1 MVGGGKDAFIG
12 GVHRI
17 ALRLDGYYELVAGS
31 FSSNFDNSK
40 ETGKDLGLAEDRIYK
55 TYQEMA
61 EKESSRSDAIDVV
74 AIVTPNHLHVP
85 IAKIFAEKGIHII
98 CDKPLALSSKEAISL
113 KNIVESKKLI
123 FALTHN
129 YTGYPM
135 VRHARSLIQKGD
147 LGSIRVIQAEYPQDW
162 LTTKAEDSGLKQAE
176 WRTDPKRSGGGGCIG
191 DIGTH
196 AFNLIRFITGLEIE
210 ELSADIHTFVK
221 GRLLDDN
228 AQIMLRFKG
237 GAKGALWSSQVAVGN
252 ENNLKIRI
260 YGENGGIEWRQ
271 EDPNYLYYTEFGH
284 PTQRVTRGS
293 GNVSKEAKDV
303 TRIPPGHPEG
313 YLEGFANIYNDVY
326 KKLYA
331 QINNQNYDD
340 SNDCY
345 PTINDGVEGMRFI
358 ETVLE
363 SSNPGKVIQPF
374 KSKRYFCSSLMGTT
388 GWSSPFVVGRNCLC
402 ISYSLHKNN

>member
-1 MVGGGKDAFIG
+1 MDRRMRIGMVGGGKDAFIG

-17 ALRLDGYYELVAGS
+17 ALRLDGNYELVAGS

-40 ETGKDLGLAEDRIYK
+40 ETGKDLGLAEDRIYE

-61 EKESSRSDAIDVV
+61 EKESARSDGIHVV

-98 CDKPLALSSKEAISL
+98 CDKPLALSSEETIEL
-113 KNIVESKKLI
+113 KNIVENNKII

-135 VRHARSLIQKGD
+135 VRHARSLIQKND
-147 LGSIRVIQAEYPQDW
+147 LGSIRVVQAEYPQDW

-176 WRTDPKRSGGGGCIG
+176 WRTDPKRSGDGGCIG

-196 AFNLIRFITGLEIE
+196 AFNLIRFITGLEVD

-237 GAKGALWSSQVAVGN
+237 GAKGAIWSSQVAVGN
-252 ENNLKIRI
+252 ENNLKIRVF
-260 YGENGGIEWRQ
+260 GENGGLEWRQ
-271 EDPNYLYYTEFGH
+271 EDPNYLYYTKFGH
-284 PTQRVTRGS
+284 PTQKITRGS
-293 GNVSKEAKDV
+293 GSASEEANNV

-313 YLEGFANIYNDVY
+313 YLEGFANIYSDVY
-326 KKLYA
+326 KRLFA
-331 QINNQNYDD
+331 QTNKQNYDQ

-345 PTINDGVEGMRFI
+345 PTIYDGVEGMRFI

-363 SSNPGKVIQPF
+363 SNNNNSKWVEFNF
-374 KSKRYFCSSLMGTT
+374 K
-388 GWSSPFVVGRNCLC
+388 
-402 ISYSLHKNN
+402 

>member
-1 MVGGGKDAFIG
+1 MVGGGRDAFIG

-31 FSSNFDNSK
+31 FSSKFDNSK
-40 ETGKDLGLAEDRIYK
+40 ETGSNLGLDKDRIYE

-61 EKESSRSDAIDVV
+61 EKESNRPDGIDVV
-74 AIVTPNHLHVP
+74 SIVTPNHLHVP
-85 IAKIFAEKGIHII
+85 VAKIFADKGINII
-98 CDKPLALSSKEAISL
+98 CDKPLAMSSAEAIEL
-113 KNIVESKKLI
+113 KKIIESKKII

-135 VRHARSLIQKGD
+135 VRHAKHLIQRGD
-147 LGSIRVIQAEYPQDW
+147 LGTIRVIQAEYPQDW

-176 WRTDPKRSGGGGCIG
+176 WRTDPNRSGGGGCIG

-196 AFNLIRFITGLEIE
+196 AFNLIRFISGLEVD

-237 GAKGALWSSQVAVGN
+237 DAKGAIWSSQVAVGN

-260 YGENGGIEWRQ
+260 YGENGGIEWKQ
-271 EDPNYLYYTEFGH
+271 EDPNYLYHTKFGH
-284 PTQRVTRGS
+284 PTQRITRGS
-293 GNVSKEAKDV
+293 GGTSEDANNA

-313 YLEGFANIYNDVY
+313 YLEGFANIYSDVY
-326 KKLYA
+326 KELFA
-331 QINNQNYDD
+331 RINNQKYDRL
-340 SNDCY
+340 NDCY
-345 PTINDGVEGMRFI
+345 PTIYDGVEGMKFI

-363 SSNPGKVIQPF
+363 SS
-374 KSKRYFCSSLMGTT
+374 
-388 GWSSPFVVGRNCLC
+388 
-402 ISYSLHKNN
+402 KNNSKWVRFNSK

>member
-1 MVGGGKDAFIG
+1 MHRKIRIGMVGGGKDAFIG

-17 ALRLDGYYELVAGS
+17 AQRLDGYYELVAGS
-31 FSSNFDNSK
+31 FSSNFNNSK
-40 ETGKDLGLAEDRIYK
+40 ETGKDLGLAEERVYE

-61 EKESSRSDAIDVV
+61 EKESARTDGIDVV
-74 AIVTPNHLHVP
+74 SIVTPNHLHVP
-85 IAKIFAEKGIHII
+85 IAKNFAEKGIHII
-98 CDKPLALSSKEAISL
+98 CDKPLAMSSEEAIVL
-113 KNIVESKKLI
+113 KNIVENNNLI

-135 VRHARSLIQKGD
+135 VRHARSLIQQGD
-147 LGSIRVIQAEYPQDW
+147 LGSIRVIQVEYPQDW
-162 LTTKAEDSGLKQAE
+162 LTTKIEDSGLKQAE

-196 AFNLIRFITGLEIE
+196 AFNLIRFITDLEIDE
-210 ELSADIHTFVK
+210 ISADIHTFVK

-260 YGENGGIEWRQ
+260 YGENAGIEWRQ
-271 EDPNYLYYTEFGH
+271 EDPNYLYYTKLGQ
-284 PTQRVTRGS
+284 PAQKITRGS
-293 GNVSKEAKDV
+293 ASASEEAKNI

-313 YLEGFANIYNDVY
+313 YLEGFANIYSDVY
-326 KKLYA
+326 KKLIG
-331 QINNQNYDD
+331 QINNQKYSL

-345 PTINDGVEGMRFI
+345 PTIYDGIEGIKFI

-363 SSNPGKVIQPF
+363 SS
-374 KSKRYFCSSLMGTT
+374 
-388 GWSSPFVVGRNCLC
+388 
-402 ISYSLHKNN
+402 KNNSKWVRFNSK

>member
-1 MVGGGKDAFIG
+1 MERKIRIGMVGGGKDAFIG

-40 ETGKDLGLAEDRIYK
+40 ETGKDLGLAEDRIYE
-55 TYQEMA
+55 TYHEMA
-61 EKESSRSDAIDVV
+61 EKESARSDGIDVV
-74 AIVTPNHLHVP
+74 AIVTPNHLHIP

-113 KNIVESKKLI
+113 KNIVESKNLI

-252 ENNLKIRI
+252 ENNLKIRVF
-260 YGENGGIEWRQ
+260 GENGGLEWRQ
-271 EDPNYLYYTEFGH
+271 EDPNYLYYTKFGH

-293 GNVSKEAKDV
+293 DSASEEANNV
-303 TRIPPGHPEG
+303 TRVPPGHPEG
-313 YLEGFANIYNDVY
+313 YLEGFANIYSDVC
-326 KKLYA
+326 KSLFA
-331 QINNQNYDD
+331 QINNQNYDQ

-345 PTINDGVEGMRFI
+345 PTIYDGVEGMRFI

-363 SSNPGKVIQPF
+363 SS
-374 KSKRYFCSSLMGTT
+374 
-388 GWSSPFVVGRNCLC
+388 
-402 ISYSLHKNN
+402 KNNSKWVRFISK

>member
-1 MVGGGKDAFIG
+1 MERKIRIGMVGGGKDAFIG

-61 EKESSRSDAIDVV
+61 EKESSRSDGIDVI

-147 LGSIRVIQAEYPQDW
+147 LGYIRVIQAEYPQDW

-358 ETVLE
+358 ETALE
-363 SSNPGKVIQPF
+363 SS
-374 KSKRYFCSSLMGTT
+374 
-388 GWSSPFVVGRNCLC
+388 
-402 ISYSLHKNN
+402 KNNGKWIRFNSK

>member
-1 MVGGGKDAFIG
+1 MRRKIRIGMVGGGEGAFIG

-17 ALRLDGYYELVAGS
+17 ALRLDGHYELLAGC
-31 FSSNFDNSK
+31 FSSNFENSK
-40 ETGKDLGLAEDRIYK
+40 ETGSKLGLSEERIYE

-61 EKESSRSDAIDVV
+61 EKESARSDGIDVV
-74 AIVTPNHLHVP
+74 SIVTPNHLHVP
-85 IAKIFAEKGIHII
+85 VAKIFAEKGIHII
-98 CDKPLALSSKEAISL
+98 CDKPLALSSKEAIEL
-113 KNIVESKKLI
+113 KNIVENNKTI

-135 VRHARSLIQKGD
+135 VRHARSLIQKND
-147 LGSIRVIQAEYPQDW
+147 LGSIRVVQAEYPQDW

-176 WRTDPKRSGGGGCIG
+176 WRTDPKRSGNGGCIG

-196 AFNLIRFITGLEIE
+196 AFNLIRFITGLEVD

-237 GAKGALWSSQVAVGN
+237 GAKGAIWSSQVAVGN
-252 ENNLKIRI
+252 ENNLKIRVF
-260 YGENGGIEWRQ
+260 GENGGLEWRQ
-271 EDPNYLYYTEFGH
+271 EDPNYLYYTKFGH
-284 PTQRVTRGS
+284 PTQKITRGS
-293 GNVSKEAKDV
+293 GSASEEANNV

-313 YLEGFANIYNDVY
+313 YLEGFANIYSDVY
-326 KKLYA
+326 KRLFA
-331 QINNQNYDD
+331 QTNKQNYDQ

-345 PTINDGVEGMRFI
+345 PTIYDGVEGMRFI

-363 SSNPGKVIQPF
+363 SNNNNSKWIPF
-374 KSKRYFCSSLMGTT
+374 NFK
-388 GWSSPFVVGRNCLC
+388 
-402 ISYSLHKNN
+402 

>member
-1 MVGGGKDAFIG
+1 MDRKIRIGMVGGGKDAFIG

-17 ALRLDGYYELVAGS
+17 ALRLDGNYELVAGS

-40 ETGKDLGLAEDRIYK
+40 ETGKDLGLAEDRIYE
-55 TYQEMA
+55 TYKEMA
-61 EKESSRSDAIDVV
+61 EKESARSDGIHVV

-98 CDKPLALSSKEAISL
+98 CDKPLALSSGEAIEL
-113 KNIVESKKLI
+113 KNIVENKKII

-135 VRHARSLIQKGD
+135 VRHARSLIQKSD
-147 LGSIRVIQAEYPQDW
+147 LGSIRVVQAEYPQDW

-176 WRTDPKRSGGGGCIG
+176 WRTDPKRSGDGGCIG

-196 AFNLIRFITGLEIE
+196 AFNLIRFITGLEVD

-237 GAKGALWSSQVAVGN
+237 GAKGAIWSSQVAVGN
-252 ENNLKIRI
+252 ENNLKIRV
-260 YGENGGIEWRQ
+260 YGENGGLEWQQ
-271 EDPNYLYYTEFGH
+271 EDPNYLYYTKFGH
-284 PTQRVTRGS
+284 PTQKITRGS
-293 GNVSKEAKDV
+293 GSASEEANDV

-313 YLEGFANIYNDVY
+313 YLEGFANIYSDVY
-326 KKLYA
+326 KRLFA
-331 QINNQNYDD
+331 QKNKQNYDQ

-345 PTINDGVEGMRFI
+345 PTIYDGIEGMEFI
-358 ETVLE
+358 KTVLE
-363 SSNPGKVIQPF
+363 SSNNNSKWVQFNF
-374 KSKRYFCSSLMGTT
+374 K
-388 GWSSPFVVGRNCLC
+388 
-402 ISYSLHKNN
+402 

>member
-1 MVGGGKDAFIG
+1 MDRKIRIGMVGGGKDAFIG

-17 ALRLDGYYELVAGS
+17 ALRIDGYYELVAGS

-40 ETGKDLGLAEDRIYK
+40 ETGKDLGLAENRIYK

-61 EKESSRSDAIDVV
+61 EKESARSDGIDVV
-74 AIVTPNHLHVP
+74 SIVTPNHLHVP

-98 CDKPLALSSKEAISL
+98 CDKPLAFSSEEAISL

-196 AFNLIRFITGLEIE
+196 AFNLIRFITGLEVD

-237 GAKGALWSSQVAVGN
+237 GAKGSIWSSQVAVGN
-252 ENNLKIRI
+252 ENNLKIRVF
-260 YGENGGIEWRQ
+260 GENGGLEWRQ
-271 EDPNYLYYTEFGH
+271 EDPNYLYYTKFGH
-284 PTQRVTRGS
+284 STQRITRGS
-293 GNVSKEAKDV
+293 GSASEEANNI

-313 YLEGFANIYNDVY
+313 YLEGFANIYSDVY
-326 KKLYA
+326 KKLFA
-331 QINNQNYDD
+331 QINKQNYDQ

-345 PTINDGVEGMRFI
+345 PTIYDGIEGMRFI

-363 SSNPGKVIQPF
+363 SSNNNSRWVQFNF
-374 KSKRYFCSSLMGTT
+374 K
-388 GWSSPFVVGRNCLC
+388 
-402 ISYSLHKNN
+402 

>member
-1 MVGGGKDAFIG
+1 MERKIRIGMVGGGKDAFIG

-40 ETGKDLGLAEDRIYK
+40 ETGKNLGLAEDRIYK

-61 EKESSRSDAIDVV
+61 EKESARSDGIDVV
-74 AIVTPNHLHVP
+74 SIVTPNHLHVP
-85 IAKIFAEKGIHII
+85 IAKIFADKGIHVI
-98 CDKPLALSSKEAISL
+98 CDKPLALSSEEAIDL
-113 KNIVESKKLI
+113 KNIVENKKII

-147 LGSIRVIQAEYPQDW
+147 LGSIRVVQAEYPQDW

-176 WRTDPKRSGGGGCIG
+176 WRTDPKRSGNGGCIG

-196 AFNLIRFITGLEIE
+196 AFNLIRFITGLKVE

-221 GRLLDDN
+221 GRLVDDN
-228 AQIMLRFKG
+228 AQIMLRFEG
-237 GAKGALWSSQVAVGN
+237 GAKGSIWSSQVAVGN
-252 ENNLKIRI
+252 ENNLKIRVF
-260 YGENGGIEWRQ
+260 GENGGLEWRQ
-271 EDPNYLYYTEFGH
+271 EDPNYLHFTKFGH
-284 PTQRVTRGS
+284 PTQRFTRGS
-293 GNVSKEAKDV
+293 GSASEEANNI
-303 TRIPPGHPEG
+303 TRIPAGHPEG
-313 YLEGFANIYNDVY
+313 YLEGFANIYSDVS
-326 KKLYA
+326 KKLFA
-331 QINNQNYDD
+331 LINKQKYDP

-345 PTINDGVEGMRFI
+345 PTIYDGVEGMKFI

-363 SSNPGKVIQPF
+363 SSNN
-374 KSKRYFCSSLMGTT
+374 
-388 GWSSPFVVGRNCLC
+388 NCKWTQF
-402 ISYSLHKNN
+402 SFD

>member
-1 MVGGGKDAFIG
+1 MDRRMRIGMVGGGKDAFIG

-17 ALRLDGYYELVAGS
+17 ALRLDGNYELVAGS

-40 ETGKDLGLAEDRIYK
+40 ETGKDLGLAEDRIYE

-61 EKESSRSDAIDVV
+61 EKESARSDGIHVV

-85 IAKIFAEKGIHII
+85 IAKIFAEKGMHII
-98 CDKPLALSSKEAISL
+98 CDKPLALSTKEAIEL
-113 KNIVESKKLI
+113 KNIVENKKII

-135 VRHARSLIQKGD
+135 VRHARSLIQKSD
-147 LGSIRVIQAEYPQDW
+147 LGSIRVVQAEYPQDW

-176 WRTDPKRSGGGGCIG
+176 WRTDPKRSGNGGCIG

-196 AFNLIRFITGLEIE
+196 AFNLIRFITGLDVD

-237 GAKGALWSSQVAVGN
+237 GAKGAIWSSQVAVGN
-252 ENNLKIRI
+252 ENNLKIRVF
-260 YGENGGIEWRQ
+260 GENGGLEWRQ
-271 EDPNYLYYTEFGH
+271 EDPNYLYYTKFGH
-284 PTQRVTRGS
+284 PTHKITRGS
-293 GNVSKEAKDV
+293 GSASEEANEV

-313 YLEGFANIYNDVY
+313 YLEGFANIYSDVY
-326 KKLYA
+326 KRLFA
-331 QINNQNYDD
+331 QTNNQNYDQ

-345 PTINDGVEGMRFI
+345 PTIYDGVEGMRFI

-363 SSNPGKVIQPF
+363 SNNNNSKWVEFNF
-374 KSKRYFCSSLMGTT
+374 K
-388 GWSSPFVVGRNCLC
+388 
-402 ISYSLHKNN
+402 

>member
-1 MVGGGKDAFIG
+1 MERKIRIGMVGGGKDAFIG

-40 ETGKDLGLAEDRIYK
+40 ETGNSLGLAEDRIYE

-61 EKESSRSDAIDVV
+61 EKESARSDGIDVV
-74 AIVTPNHLHVP
+74 SIVTPNHLHVP
-85 IAKIFAEKGIHII
+85 IAKIFADKGIHVI
-98 CDKPLALSSKEAISL
+98 CDKPLALSSEEAIDL
-113 KNIVESKKLI
+113 KNIVENKKII

-147 LGSIRVIQAEYPQDW
+147 LGSIRVVQAEYPQDW

-176 WRTDPKRSGGGGCIG
+176 WRTDPKRSGNGGCIG

-196 AFNLIRFITGLEIE
+196 AFNLIRFITGLKVE

-221 GRLLDDN
+221 GRLVDDN
-228 AQIMLRFKG
+228 AQIMLRFEG
-237 GAKGALWSSQVAVGN
+237 GAKGSIWSSQVAVGN
-252 ENNLKIRI
+252 ENNLKIRVF
-260 YGENGGIEWRQ
+260 GENGGLEWRQ
-271 EDPNYLYYTEFGH
+271 EDPNYLHFTKFGH
-284 PTQRVTRGS
+284 PTQRFTRGS
-293 GNVSKEAKDV
+293 GSASEEANNI
-303 TRIPPGHPEG
+303 TRIPAGHPEG
-313 YLEGFANIYNDVY
+313 YLEGFANIYSDVS
-326 KKLYA
+326 KKLFA
-331 QINNQNYDD
+331 LINKQKYDP

-345 PTINDGVEGMRFI
+345 PTIYDGVEGMKFI

-363 SSNPGKVIQPF
+363 SSNN
-374 KSKRYFCSSLMGTT
+374 
-388 GWSSPFVVGRNCLC
+388 NCKWTQF
-402 ISYSLHKNN
+402 SFD

>member
-1 MVGGGKDAFIG
+1 MDRRMRIGMVGGGKDAFIG

-17 ALRLDGYYELVAGS
+17 ALRLDGNYELVAGS

-40 ETGKDLGLAEDRIYK
+40 ETGKDLGLAEDRIYE

-61 EKESSRSDAIDVV
+61 EKESARSDGIHVV

-98 CDKPLALSSKEAISL
+98 CDKPLALSTKEAIEL
-113 KNIVESKKLI
+113 KNIVENKKII

-147 LGSIRVIQAEYPQDW
+147 LGSIRVVQAEYPQDW

-176 WRTDPKRSGGGGCIG
+176 WRTDPKRSGDGGCIG

-196 AFNLIRFITGLEIE
+196 AFNLIRFITGLDVD

-237 GAKGALWSSQVAVGN
+237 GAKGAIWSSQVAVGN
-252 ENNLKIRI
+252 ENNLKIRVF
-260 YGENGGIEWRQ
+260 GENGGLEWRQ
-271 EDPNYLYYTEFGH
+271 EDPNYLYYTKFGH
-284 PTQRVTRGS
+284 PTHKITRGS
-293 GNVSKEAKDV
+293 GSASEEANEV

-313 YLEGFANIYNDVY
+313 YLEGFANIYSDVY
-326 KKLYA
+326 KRLFA
-331 QINNQNYDD
+331 QTNNQDYDQ

-345 PTINDGVEGMRFI
+345 PTIYDGVEGMRFI

-363 SSNPGKVIQPF
+363 SNNNNSKWVEFNF
-374 KSKRYFCSSLMGTT
+374 K
-388 GWSSPFVVGRNCLC
+388 
-402 ISYSLHKNN
+402 

>member
-1 MVGGGKDAFIG
+1 MKRKIRIGMVGGGKDAFIG

-17 ALRLDGYYELVAGS
+17 ALRLDGNYELVAGS

-40 ETGKDLGLAEDRIYK
+40 ETGKDLGLAEDRIYE

-61 EKESSRSDAIDVV
+61 EKESARSDGIHVV

-98 CDKPLALSSKEAISL
+98 CDKPLALSTKEAIEL
-113 KNIVESKKLI
+113 KNIVENKKII

-135 VRHARSLIQKGD
+135 VRHARSLIQKND
-147 LGSIRVIQAEYPQDW
+147 LGSIRVVQAEYPQDW

-176 WRTDPKRSGGGGCIG
+176 WRTDPKRSGNGGCIG

-196 AFNLIRFITGLEIE
+196 AFNLIRFITGLEVD

-237 GAKGALWSSQVAVGN
+237 GAKGAIWSSQVAVGN
-252 ENNLKIRI
+252 ENNLKIRVF
-260 YGENGGIEWRQ
+260 GENGGLEWRQ
-271 EDPNYLYYTEFGH
+271 EDPNYLYYTEFGK
-284 PTQRVTRGS
+284 PTQKITRGS
-293 GNVSKEAKDV
+293 GSANEEANDV

-313 YLEGFANIYNDVY
+313 YLEGFANIYSDVY
-326 KKLYA
+326 KRLFA
-331 QINNQNYDD
+331 QTNKQNYDQ

-345 PTINDGVEGMRFI
+345 PTIYDGVEGMRFI
-358 ETVLE
+358 ETVLK
-363 SSNPGKVIQPF
+363 SNNNNSKWVEFNF
-374 KSKRYFCSSLMGTT
+374 K
-388 GWSSPFVVGRNCLC
+388 
-402 ISYSLHKNN
+402 

>member
-1 MVGGGKDAFIG
+1 MDRKIRIGMVGGGKNAFIG

-40 ETGKDLGLAEDRIYK
+40 ETGKDLGLAEDRIYE
-55 TYQEMA
+55 TYHEMA
-61 EKESSRSDAIDVV
+61 EKESARSDGIDVV
-74 AIVTPNHLHVP
+74 AIVTPNHLHIP

-98 CDKPLALSSKEAISL
+98 CDKPLALSSEEAINL

-129 YTGYPM
+129 YTGYRM
-135 VRHARSLIQKGD
+135 VRHARSLIKKGD

-196 AFNLIRFITGLEIE
+196 AFNLIRFITGLEVD

-237 GAKGALWSSQVAVGN
+237 GAKGAIWSSQVAVGN
-252 ENNLKIRI
+252 ENNLKIRVF
-260 YGENGGIEWRQ
+260 GENGGLEWRQ
-271 EDPNYLYYTEFGH
+271 EDPNYLYYTKFGH

-293 GNVSKEAKDV
+293 ASASEEANNV
-303 TRIPPGHPEG
+303 TRVPPGHPEG
-313 YLEGFANIYNDVY
+313 YLEGFANIYSDVC
-326 KKLYA
+326 KSLFA
-331 QINNQNYDD
+331 QINNQNYDQ

-345 PTINDGVEGMRFI
+345 PTIYDGVEGMRFI

-363 SSNPGKVIQPF
+363 SS
-374 KSKRYFCSSLMGTT
+374 
-388 GWSSPFVVGRNCLC
+388 
-402 ISYSLHKNN
+402 KNNSKWVRFNFK

>member
-17 ALRLDGYYELVAGS
+17 ALRLDGNYELVAGS

-40 ETGKDLGLAEDRIYK
+40 ETGKDLGLAEDRIYE

-61 EKESSRSDAIDVV
+61 EKESARSDGIHVV

-98 CDKPLALSSKEAISL
+98 CDKPLALSTKEAIEL
-113 KNIVESKKLI
+113 KNIVENKKII

-135 VRHARSLIQKGD
+135 VRHARSLIQKND
-147 LGSIRVIQAEYPQDW
+147 LGSIRVVQAEYPQDW

-176 WRTDPKRSGGGGCIG
+176 WRTDPKRSGDGGCIG

-196 AFNLIRFITGLEIE
+196 AFNLIRFITGLEVD

-237 GAKGALWSSQVAVGN
+237 GAKGAIWSSQVAVGN
-252 ENNLKIRI
+252 ENNLKIRVF
-260 YGENGGIEWRQ
+260 GENGGLEWRQ
-271 EDPNYLYYTEFGH
+271 EDPNYLYYTKFGH
-284 PTQRVTRGS
+284 PTQKITRGS
-293 GNVSKEAKDV
+293 SSASEEANDV

-313 YLEGFANIYNDVY
+313 YLEGFANIYSDVY
-326 KKLYA
+326 KRLFA
-331 QINNQNYDD
+331 QTNKQNYDQ

-345 PTINDGVEGMRFI
+345 PTIYDGVEGMRFI
-358 ETVLE
+358 ETVLK
-363 SSNPGKVIQPF
+363 SNNSNSKWVEFNF
-374 KSKRYFCSSLMGTT
+374 K
-388 GWSSPFVVGRNCLC
+388 
-402 ISYSLHKNN
+402 

>member
-1 MVGGGKDAFIG
+1 MERKIRIGMVGGGKDAFIG

-85 IAKIFAEKGIHII
+85 IAKIFVEKGIHII

-210 ELSADIHTFVK
+210 ELSADLHTFVK

-331 QINNQNYDD
+331 QINNQNYDN

-358 ETVLE
+358 ETALE
-363 SSNPGKVIQPF
+363 SS
-374 KSKRYFCSSLMGTT
+374 
-388 GWSSPFVVGRNCLC
+388 
-402 ISYSLHKNN
+402 KNNGKWIRFNSK

>member
-1 MVGGGKDAFIG
+1 MDRKIRIGMVGGGKDAFIG

-17 ALRLDGYYELVAGS
+17 ALRLDGNYELVAGS

-40 ETGKDLGLAEDRIYK
+40 ETGKDLGLAEDRIYE

-61 EKESSRSDAIDVV
+61 EKESARSDGIHVV

-98 CDKPLALSSKEAISL
+98 CDKPLALSSREAIEL
-113 KNIVESKKLI
+113 KNIVENKKII

-135 VRHARSLIQKGD
+135 VRHARSLIQKSD
-147 LGSIRVIQAEYPQDW
+147 LGSIRVVQAEYPQDW

-176 WRTDPKRSGGGGCIG
+176 WRTDPKRSGDGGCIG

-196 AFNLIRFITGLEIE
+196 AFNLIRFITGLEVD

-237 GAKGALWSSQVAVGN
+237 GAKGAIWSSQVAVGN
-252 ENNLKIRI
+252 ENNLKIRVF
-260 YGENGGIEWRQ
+260 GENGGLEWRQ
-271 EDPNYLYYTEFGH
+271 EDPNYLYYTKFGH
-284 PTQRVTRGS
+284 PTQKITRGS
-293 GNVSKEAKDV
+293 GSASEEANNV

-313 YLEGFANIYNDVY
+313 YLEGFANIYSDVY
-326 KKLYA
+326 KRLFA
-331 QINNQNYDD
+331 QTNKQNYDQ
-340 SNDCY
+340 SNYCY
-345 PTINDGVEGMRFI
+345 PTIYDGIEGMEFI
-358 ETVLE
+358 ETVLK
-363 SSNPGKVIQPF
+363 SSNNNSKWVQFNF
-374 KSKRYFCSSLMGTT
+374 K
-388 GWSSPFVVGRNCLC
+388 
-402 ISYSLHKNN
+402 

>member
-1 MVGGGKDAFIG
+1 MERKIRIGMVGGGKGAFIG

-61 EKESSRSDAIDVV
+61 EKESSRSDGIDVV

-147 LGSIRVIQAEYPQDW
+147 LGSKRVIQAEYPQDW

-358 ETVLE
+358 ETALE
-363 SSNPGKVIQPF
+363 SS
-374 KSKRYFCSSLMGTT
+374 
-388 GWSSPFVVGRNCLC
+388 
-402 ISYSLHKNN
+402 KNNGKWIRFNSK

>member
-1 MVGGGKDAFIG
+1 MDRKIRIGMVGGGKDAFIG

-135 VRHARSLIQKGD
+135 VRHARSLIEKGD

-271 EDPNYLYYTEFGH
+271 EDPNYLYYTKFGH
-284 PTQRVTRGS
+284 STERVTRGS

-358 ETVLE
+358 ETALE
-363 SSNPGKVIQPF
+363 SS
-374 KSKRYFCSSLMGTT
+374 
-388 GWSSPFVVGRNCLC
+388 
-402 ISYSLHKNN
+402 KNNGKWIRFNSK

>member
-1 MVGGGKDAFIG
+1 MERKIRIGMVGGGKGAFIG

-358 ETVLE
+358 ETALE
-363 SSNPGKVIQPF
+363 SS
-374 KSKRYFCSSLMGTT
+374 
-388 GWSSPFVVGRNCLC
+388 
-402 ISYSLHKNN
+402 KNNGKWIRFNSK

>member
-1 MVGGGKDAFIG
+1 MDRKIRIGMVGGGKNAFIG

-40 ETGKDLGLAEDRIYK
+40 ETGKDLGLAEDRIYE
-55 TYQEMA
+55 TYHEMA
-61 EKESSRSDAIDVV
+61 EKESARSDGIDVV
-74 AIVTPNHLHVP
+74 AIVTPNHLHIP

-98 CDKPLALSSKEAISL
+98 CDKPLALSSEEAIDL

-147 LGSIRVIQAEYPQDW
+147 LGSIRVIQVEYPQDW

-196 AFNLIRFITGLEIE
+196 AFNLIRFITGLEVD

-237 GAKGALWSSQVAVGN
+237 GAKGAIWSSQVAVGN
-252 ENNLKIRI
+252 ENNLKIRVF
-260 YGENGGIEWRQ
+260 GENGGLEWRQ
-271 EDPNYLYYTEFGH
+271 EDPNYLYYTKFGH

-293 GNVSKEAKDV
+293 DSASEEANNV
-303 TRIPPGHPEG
+303 TRVPPGHPEG
-313 YLEGFANIYNDVY
+313 YLEGFANIYSDVC
-326 KKLYA
+326 KSLFA
-331 QINNQNYDD
+331 QINNQNYDQ

-345 PTINDGVEGMRFI
+345 PTIYDGVEGMRFI

-363 SSNPGKVIQPF
+363 SS
-374 KSKRYFCSSLMGTT
+374 
-388 GWSSPFVVGRNCLC
+388 
-402 ISYSLHKNN
+402 KNNSKWVRFNFK

>member
-1 MVGGGKDAFIG
+1 MDRRMRIGMVGGGKDAFIG

-17 ALRLDGYYELVAGS
+17 ALRLDGNYELVAGS

-40 ETGKDLGLAEDRIYK
+40 ETGKDLGLAEDRIYE

-61 EKESSRSDAIDVV
+61 EKESARSDGIHVV

-98 CDKPLALSSKEAISL
+98 CDKPLALSTKEAIEL
-113 KNIVESKKLI
+113 KNIVENKKII

-147 LGSIRVIQAEYPQDW
+147 LGSIRVVQAEYPQDW

-176 WRTDPKRSGGGGCIG
+176 WRTDPKRSGDGGCIG

-196 AFNLIRFITGLEIE
+196 AFNLIRFITGLEVD

-237 GAKGALWSSQVAVGN
+237 GAKGAIWSSQVAVGN
-252 ENNLKIRI
+252 ENNLKIRVF
-260 YGENGGIEWRQ
+260 GENGGLEWRQ
-271 EDPNYLYYTEFGH
+271 EDPNYLYYTKYGH
-284 PTQRVTRGS
+284 PTQKITRGS
-293 GNVSKEAKDV
+293 GSASEEANNV

-313 YLEGFANIYNDVY
+313 YLEGFANIYSDVY
-326 KKLYA
+326 KRLFA
-331 QINNQNYDD
+331 QTNQQNYDQ

-345 PTINDGVEGMRFI
+345 PTIYDGVEGMRFI

-363 SSNPGKVIQPF
+363 SNNNNSKWVEFNF
-374 KSKRYFCSSLMGTT
+374 K
-388 GWSSPFVVGRNCLC
+388 
-402 ISYSLHKNN
+402 

>member
-1 MVGGGKDAFIG
+1 MERKIRIGMVGGGKDAFIG

-61 EKESSRSDAIDVV
+61 EKESSRSDGIDVV

-271 EDPNYLYYTEFGH
+271 EDPNYLYYTEFGY

-331 QINNQNYDD
+331 QINNQKYDD

-363 SSNPGKVIQPF
+363 SS
-374 KSKRYFCSSLMGTT
+374 
-388 GWSSPFVVGRNCLC
+388 
-402 ISYSLHKNN
+402 KNNSKWVRFNSK

>member
-1 MVGGGKDAFIG
+1 MERKIRIGMVGGGKDAFIG

-176 WRTDPKRSGGGGCIG
+176 WRTDPKRSGCGGCIG

-340 SNDCY
+340 SNDCF

-358 ETVLE
+358 ETALE
-363 SSNPGKVIQPF
+363 SS
-374 KSKRYFCSSLMGTT
+374 
-388 GWSSPFVVGRNCLC
+388 
-402 ISYSLHKNN
+402 KNNGKWIRFNSK